1 MTTTPFRF
9 LITYLLL
16 PLLLSLA
23 AGSVLA
29 DPPGRAGRLSLLDGE
44 VALRRAAGSQWE
56 RAAINWPL
64 TRGDVLATEA
74 DAKAEVRIGS
84 TVLRLD
90 EDTEV
95 EVVELDD
102 ERIRLRLEAGNLY
115 VRVRSEDP
123 AAAVS
128 IETADGVVTAAEP
141 GAYRVEQ
148 VDGTTVL
155 SNYAGHLDYRSR
167 DRQLGITEGR
177 RAVVSRWADEVE
189 WGRPDRDAF
198 YEWAQARD
206 GRDER
211 LGEPRHVSPEM
222 TGAEDLYE
230 YGDWDEHRDYGTVW
244 YPRSIGHDW
253 APYRFG
259 TWTWV
264 DPWGW
269 TWVDD
274 APWGFAPFHYGRWV
288 RIGYRWA
295 WVPGRYV
302 ARPVYAPALVAWIGS
317 GGVVVSMT
325 SRTLDHLRWY
335 PLAPREVYVPYY
347 RYSPTYVRQVNITH
361 ITNVVEVTRVVEAPQ
376 RVRHTYRD
384 HRAAVTRSSERVL
397 RPTRVVQRD
406 EGARR
411 ERLVERAQARDLP
424 VYRAPQG
431 GRESVR
437 ERMETRRD
445 AREQAQ
451 QERRDERRERVEARR
466 DERQERGDAARER
479 RQESQA
485 QQAEQEEA
493 QRRAQVLQRLEQ
505 RQERVDAA
513 REERQGRREVLRQE
527 AEQSEASQRQQV
539 LQRLEERRREQADDA
554 QRRQAAREARV
565 EMQRREAAQEV
576 ERERQIEAQRAQQRQ
591 DRREALR
598 QEAEQDEARQRQQ
611 VLQRLEERRR
621 EQADD
626 AQRQQAAREARV
638 EMQRR
643 EAAQQAERQRQI
655 EAQRAQQRQ
664 ERREDVR
671 ERVEDRRDL
680 RRAEAEQRQH
690 ERQLRSAPAQTED
703 ERARRRQQ
711 GHGGDPFRPDN

>member
-1 MTTTPFRF
+1 MKTASLRL

-16 PLLLSLA
+16 PLMLGLA

-44 VALRRAAGSQWE
+44 VAVQRAGGSQWE

-74 DAKAEVRIGS
+74 DARAELRIGS

-90 EDTEV
+90 EDTELAIA
-95 EVVELDD
+95 ELDD
-102 ERIRLRLEAGNLY
+102 QRIALRLDAGSVY
-115 VRVRSEDP
+115 VRVRSDDP

-128 IETADGVVTAAEP
+128 IETADGIATASEP

-155 SNYAGHLDYRSR
+155 SNYAGHLDYRSPG
-167 DRQLGITEGR
+167 RQLGVTDGR
-177 RAVVSRWADEVE
+177 RAVVSRWSDEVE
-189 WGRPDRDAF
+189 WGRPDRDRF

-206 GRDER
+206 ERDER

-230 YGDWDEHRDYGTVW
+230 YGDWDDHRDYGTVW
-244 YPRSIGHDW
+244 YPRGVAYDW

-259 TWTWV
+259 TWMWV

-274 APWGFAPFHYGRWV
+274 SPWGFAPFHYGRWV
-288 RIGYRWA
+288 RIGHRWA

-317 GGVVVSMT
+317 GGVVVSLT
-325 SRTLDHLRWY
+325 SRTLDDLRWY

-361 ITNVVEVTRVVEAPQ
+361 ITNVVEITRVVEAPR
-376 RVRHTYRD
+376 RVRHVYRD

-397 RPTRVVQRD
+397 RPTRVVQLD
-406 EGARR
+406 EQARR
-411 ERLVERAQARDLP
+411 ERLIERARSRQIP
-424 VYRAPQG
+424 VQRVEQER
-431 GRESVR
+431 RESVR
-437 ERMETRRD
+437 ERIEARREERVERRD
-445 AREQAQ
+445 AREAAQ
-451 QERRDERRERVEARR
+451 QERRDDRRERV
-466 DERQERGDAARER
+466 DAVRER
-479 RQESQA
+479 RQAA
-485 QQAEQEEA
+485 QEQM
-493 QRRAQVLQRLEQ
+493 EQ
-505 RQERVDAA
+505 R
-513 REERQGRREVLRQE
+513 REERRREVQQAVKQE
-527 AEQSEASQRQQV
+527 ETQRRQQV
-539 LQRLEERRREQADDA
+539 LQRLEER
-554 QRRQAAREARV
+554 
-565 EMQRREAAQEV
+565 
-576 ERERQIEAQRAQQRQ
+576 QQ
-591 DRREALR
+591 
-598 QEAEQDEARQRQQ
+598 
-611 VLQRLEERRR
+611 ERRR
-621 EQADD
+621 EQVEE

-643 EAAQQAERQRQI
+643 EASQQAERQRQI

-664 ERREDVR
+664 ERQEQRLERREDSR
-671 ERVEDRRDL
+671 ERVEERRDV
-680 RRAEAEQRQH
+680 RRAEAEQRQ
-690 ERQLRSAPAQTED
+690 RQKASPPATVEE

-711 GHGGDPFRPDN
+711 TGGDPFRPDN